1 MHITITKTYKNEL
14 IVKRYNETFGC
25 SSSSTSQSSSTSYN
39 WQCTTKGD
47 KGRTVQN
54 ATSDRGRGIRA
65 QRSTAERGGDRRGT
79 QNITEW
85 AQVLY
90 WKKVEETKESVDL

>member
-1 MHITITKTYKNEL
+1 MHITITKTYTYEL

-25 SSSSTSQSSSTSYN
+25 SSSSTSQSSSTSHN
-39 WQCTTKGD
+39 WQHTIERAR
-47 KGRTVQN
+47 GRTIQN
-54 ATSDRGRGIRA
+54 AISDRGRGIRA

-79 QNITEW
+79 QHITEW

-90 WKKVEETKESVDL
+90 WKKVEETKESVDS